1 MSAPSTLA
9 DCCPKCDP
17 FDFTASPPLAVIG
30 EPDHPGSLCAFYRC
44 QRGHEWTC
52 WWNAESAEWPVSRSE
67 AAA

>member
-1 MSAPSTLA
+1 MSTPHALA

-17 FDFTASPPLAVIG
+17 FDFPASLPIVVTG

-52 WWNAESAEWPVSRSE
+52 WWDALSADWPLERR
-67 AAA
+67 AA